1 MAVYTCKFKAVKD
14 HTVEVEHPFKG
25 SVVVTLDGKKI
36 KESAV
41 HEFSCSFRVENKPCE
56 LSISYEEV
64 NYGITK
70 MQSCV
75 HRFNIDGAS
84 IQAL

>member
-1 MAVYTCKFKAVKD
+1 MPQARVGLKFK
-14 HTVEVEHPFKG
+14 HPFKG
-25 SVVVTLDGKKI
+25 LVEVTLDGKKN

-64 NYGITK
+64 SYGIAK
-70 MQSCV
+70 MQSWL
-75 HRFNIDGAS
+75 HRFSVGGMS